1 MITFSYLQILLCL
14 GLGLGLGV
22 CGGLLGIGG
31 GLIAIPVITYLFHFP
46 QSLAQGTVLI
56 MIIPNVFLSFIQYK
70 KRNNIKLRNIIVLC
84 MISSVVSFC
93 AARYASHMDSSKL
106 SSLFSGFL
114 LILGC
119 YYLSQICF
127 KAKLPELNLS
137 PAFLPCLGI
146 ISGITSGLFTVGGGL
161 VIVPLLVAL
170 FSYTQTKAQGT
181 ALALVVPGAVSALA
195 SYSLSGD
202 VAWQIGIPLALGGIV
217 SVSWGVH
224 LAHKLPPLVLKFC
237 FCSVI
242 FFVAVLTWLK

>member
-31 GLIAIPVITYLFHFP
+31 GLIAIPVVTYLFHMP

-56 MIIPNVFLSFIQYK
+56 MIIPNVLLSFIQYK
-70 KRNNIKLRNIIVLC
+70 KRNNIKLRSIIPLC
-84 MISSVVSFC
+84 LISSVVSFC
-93 AARYASHMDSSKL
+93 AARYASHMESSNL
-106 SSLFSGFL
+106 SYLFSSFL
-114 LILGC
+114 LILGL
-119 YYLSQICF
+119 YYLSLIF
-127 KAKLPELNLS
+127 FNATLPKINIS
-137 PAFLPCLGI
+137 STFLPFLGI
-146 ISGITSGLFTVGGGL
+146 VSGVTSGLFTVGGGL

-202 VAWQIGIPLALGGIV
+202 VAWNIGIPLALGGIT
-217 SVSWGVH
+217 SVSWGVF
-224 LAHKLPPLVLKFC
+224 LAHKMPPSFLKFC
-237 FCSVI
+237 FCTVI
-242 FFVAVLTWLK
+242 FMVAIFTLLK